1 MNNIKVPKGEWGI
14 IPIPYFIIRSDIM
27 DIRNLDQPL
36 NIEERYLYGIN
47 VRLNILIEMLSS
59 FLDVYA
65 KKNQIATTSNEVVE
79 EVTVTL
85 DEEDEVIE
93 EIEYEK
99 LTKAQITEILDA
111 KGIEYNSRMTKAE
124 LIELLK

>member
-1 MNNIKVPKGEWGI
+1 
-14 IPIPYFIIRSDIM
+14 M
-27 DIRNLDQPL
+27 DIRKLDEPL

-65 KKNQIATTSNEVVE
+65 KQNQIATTSNKVVE
-79 EVTVTL
+79 EVTITPN
-85 DEEDEVIE
+85 EEDEVIE

-99 LTKAQITEILDA
+99 LTKTQITEILDT
-111 KGIEYNSRMTKAE
+111 KGIEYNSRMTKSE
-124 LIELLK
+124 LIKLLK

>member
-1 MNNIKVPKGEWGI
+1 
-14 IPIPYFIIRSDIM
+14 M
-27 DIRNLDQPL
+27 DIRKIDEPL
-36 NIEERYLYGIN
+36 NIQERYLYGIN

-65 KKNQIATTSNEVVE
+65 KQNQIATTSNKVVE
-79 EVTVTL
+79 EVTVTP
-85 DEEDEVIE
+85 DEEDEAIE

-111 KGIEYNSRMTKAE
+111 KGIKYNSRMTKAE

>member
-1 MNNIKVPKGEWGI
+1 MN
-14 IPIPYFIIRSDIM
+14 
-27 DIRNLDQPL
+27 IRNLDQPL
-36 NIEERYLYGIN
+36 NVEERYLYGIN

-85 DEEDEVIE
+85 NEEDEVIE

>member
-1 MNNIKVPKGEWGI
+1 
-14 IPIPYFIIRSDIM
+14 M

-47 VRLNILIEMLSS
+47 VRLNILIEMFSS

-65 KKNQIATTSNEVVE
+65 KQNQVATTSNEVVE

-85 DEEDEVIE
+85 DEEDVIE
-93 EIEYEK
+93 EIVYAT
-99 LTKAQITEILDA
+99 LTKAEIITILND
-111 KGIEYNSRMTKAE
+111 KGIEHNPRMTKTE

>member
-1 MNNIKVPKGEWGI
+1 
-14 IPIPYFIIRSDIM
+14 M
-27 DIRNLDQPL
+27 DIRKLDEPL

-65 KKNQIATTSNEVVE
+65 KQNQIATTSNKVVE
-79 EVTVTL
+79 EVTITP

-99 LTKAQITEILDA
+99 LTKAQITEILDT

>member
-1 MNNIKVPKGEWGI
+1 
-14 IPIPYFIIRSDIM
+14 M
-27 DIRNLDQPL
+27 DIRKIDEPL
-36 NIEERYLYGIN
+36 NIQERYLYGIN

-79 EVTVTL
+79 EVTITPN
-85 DEEDEVIE
+85 EEDEVIE
-93 EIEYEK
+93 EVEYEK
-99 LTKAQITEILDA
+99 LTKAQITEMLDA
-111 KGIEYNSRMTKAE
+111 KGIKYNSRMTKAE